1 MEYTFTLKYH
11 LAADDADT
19 SAIVERLGA
28 AGCDD
33 ALVGTGVAGRIAL
46 EFTREAASAEAAL
59 RSALDDVRR
68 AIPGARLTEAG
79 PDYVGLT
86 DVADMLGMS
95 RQNLRKLMLSHPA
108 SFPPPV
114 HEGSASVWRLA
125 DLLGWFAER
134 GQVVDAVESGPAA
147 KAEAAGFMT
156 LWGRAGAT
164 GFGSCFKTPA
174 SSRRP
179 CCPTALHPRIVA
191 RTDPPSP
198 RRQYC

>member
-1 MEYTFTLKYH
+1 MEYIFTLKYQ
-11 LAADDADT
+11 LAADDRDT
-19 SAIVERLGA
+19 TAVVERLGA

-59 RSALDDVRR
+59 QSALADVRR
-68 AIPGARLTEAG
+68 ALPGARLTEAG

-95 RQNLRKLMLSHPA
+95 RQNLRKLMLTHPA

-134 GQVVDAVESGPAA
+134 GQTVDAALVKTASAA
-147 KAEAAGFMT
+147 RQVNLAKDAAQLNPG
-156 LWGRAGAT
+156 LLQ
-164 GFGSCFKTPA
+164 SLKPLV
-174 SSRRP
+174 S
-179 CCPTALHPRIVA
+179 
-191 RTDPPSP
+191 
-198 RRQYC
+198 

>member
-1 MEYTFTLKYH
+1 MEYNFTLKYQ
-11 LAADDADT
+11 LAADDRDPA
-19 SAIVERLGA
+19 SIVERLGA

-46 EFTREAASAEAAL
+46 AFTREAASAEAAL
-59 RSALDDVRR
+59 RSALEDVRR

-86 DVADMLGMS
+86 DVADLLEMS
-95 RQNLRKLMLSHPA
+95 RQNMRKLMLNHPA

-134 GQVVDAVESGPAA
+134 GQAPDAALVETARATRQVNLA
-147 KAEAAGFMT
+147 KDAGQ
-156 LWGRAGAT
+156 L
-164 GFGSCFKTPA
+164 S
-174 SSRRP
+174 
-179 CCPTALHPRIVA
+179 
-191 RTDPPSP
+191 PSLLQSLKP
-198 RRQYC
+198 LVS